1 MSISRIESSNREEFV
16 MIKSR
21 MAFHVFLRLQQSQ
34 TSDNRLRYARCCL
47 CGEPWETAIFYCVK
61 IVFADIKLS
70 KNMFLQ
76 WLVLLPFKQ

>member
-21 MAFHVFLRLQQSQ
+21 MAFRVFRRLQQSQ

-47 CGEPWETAIFYCVK
+47 RGRAVGNSNFLLRENCLCRYQVVENV
-61 IVFADIKLS
+61 
-70 KNMFLQ
+70 FLQ
-76 WLVLLPFKQ
+76 CLAFLPFRQ